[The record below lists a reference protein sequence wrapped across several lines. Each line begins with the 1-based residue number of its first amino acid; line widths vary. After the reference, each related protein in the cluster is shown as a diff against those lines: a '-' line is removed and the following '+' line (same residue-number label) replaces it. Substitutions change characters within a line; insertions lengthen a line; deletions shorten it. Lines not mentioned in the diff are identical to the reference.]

1 MRKQLIR
8 ISANNARVKYRV
20 FSFSQ
25 KDERGV
31 EERNIFTSILEPY
44 SSFLFA
50 QLSFSSPNS
59 SLNCL
64 SKQLLPIL
72 PDHIPKLQ
80 LFLDSLHND
89 RLLRE
94 HLSNW
99 IWSSAPSSFPF
110 RAYCCPS
117 GEVINGF
124 IMYVSVSPSVCCLVW
139 IAHISS
145 SFMPSMLT
153 VRRDDNAVPPL
164 DFPLAIHKT
173 AYQNYVSQRH
183 TEDRRR
189 DTLILHKKEA
199 NGL

>member
-1 MRKQLIR
+1 M
-8 ISANNARVKYRV
+8 
-20 FSFSQ
+20 
-25 KDERGV
+25 
-31 EERNIFTSILEPY
+31 NIFTSILESY
-44 SSFLFA
+44 SSSLFA
-50 QLSFSSPNS
+50 QLFFSSPNS

-72 PDHIPKLQ
+72 PDHIPELQ

-124 IMYVSVSPSVCCLVW
+124 IMYESVIPSVCCLVW
-139 IAHISS
+139 IAPISS

-153 VRRDDNAVPPL
+153 VRRDDKAIPSL

-173 AYQNYVSQRH
+173 VSQNYVLQRH
-183 TEDRRR
+183 KEDRR
-189 DTLILHKKEA
+189 DPLILYKKEA
-199 NGL
+199 SGLKSW